1 MLSTGFKVKIVKKK
15 KSIKKS
21 KFYKE
26 ILKLNIKKTSNP
38 IKKKKKKSI
47 FLRVCSELRPV
58 GRGVRGDVRCLCLQ
72 GPQAQCQLCSLL
84 DAGEDAEEQEE
95 RAAGGNVLSSG
106 ATNTT
111 GREAQPEQRVF

>member
-38 IKKKKKKSI
+38 IKKKKKAKRSKKP
-47 FLRVCSELRPV
+47 SH
-58 GRGVRGDVRCLCLQ
+58 
-72 GPQAQCQLCSLL
+72 
-84 DAGEDAEEQEE
+84 
-95 RAAGGNVLSSG
+95 
-106 ATNTT
+106 
-111 GREAQPEQRVF
+111 QRRHMVDK

>member
-38 IKKKKKKSI
+38 IKKKKKKQKDPKSH
-47 FLRVCSELRPV
+47 LTK
-58 GRGVRGDVRCLCLQ
+58 
-72 GPQAQCQLCSLL
+72 
-84 DAGEDAEEQEE
+84 EDIW
-95 RAAGGNVLSSG
+95 L
-106 ATNTT
+106 TNKYMKTY
-111 GREAQPEQRVF
+111 